1 MVFWSTFFFL
11 MAIGYF
17 LTDAYLS
24 FRNKK
29 TVSVRI
35 IKKDGS
41 IEEGIITLGR
51 DAKVDKLINKLKAEQ
66 KAKCS

>member
-1 MVFWSTFFFL
+1 MIFWSTFFLL

-17 LTDAYLS
+17 LTDTYLS

-41 IEEGIITLGR
+41 VEEGVITLGR
-51 DAKVDKLINKLKAEQ
+51 DAKADKLINKLKAEQ